1 MVDIQEIRLS
11 IDEGPKYMEFLIT
24 LLKEG
29 KIIRTNLVGGS
40 MFPTIDKNDF
50 VTIMP
55 VHFPDLFPGDIIT
68 YRRKNSN
75 GSLTGHRMAKKRRNK
90 GIEYIVAKGDANRNF
105 DLPVY
110 ADEIYGKIIKI
121 EKAERTVY
129 LQTGF
134 NRIRSYLHAKYNWLT
149 RFKYTVM

>member
-1 MVDIQEIRLS
+1 MVDIHEVQLS
-11 IDEGPKYMEFLIT
+11 ADESPEYIEFLIN

-29 KIIRTNLVGGS
+29 KTIRTNLVGGS

-50 VTIMP
+50 VTIKP

-75 GSLTGHRMAKKRRNK
+75 GPLTGHRMAKKRRNK
-90 GIEYIVAKGDANRNF
+90 GMEYIVAKGDANRNF

-110 ADEIYGKIIKI
+110 ADEICGKIIKI
-121 EKAERTVY
+121 EKAERTIH

-134 NRIRSYLHAKYNWLT
+134 NRIRSYIHAKYNWLT
-149 RFKYTVM
+149 RFKYTFM